1 MKHTVYLALLGSV
14 LSCPAIAQDAPST
27 PWSVRVG
34 LGHVAF
40 GESADISLGGA
51 PLAGAGASV
60 SSNTTLLFSVD
71 YRFSPTFSV
80 EFAGGIP
87 PTTTLSGTG
96 PLAGATLG
104 KVTYAPAVLTAKYHF
119 SNLGPGIVPY
129 VGAGVNY
136 TLITDTEDSAISGL
150 KVKNA
155 FAPVIQAGFET
166 NADRKLGF
174 YADAKWIFL
183 DTKATGTVGGAPASA
198 DITLDPLILGVGVVY
213 RF

>member
-1 MKHTVYLALLGSV
+1 MKLIWQTALLGLV
-14 LSCPAIAQDAPST
+14 FACPLAAQEAPGG
-27 PWSVRVG
+27 PWSVRLGVG
-34 LGHVAF
+34 QVAF
-40 GESADISLGGA
+40 HEKAEISLGGA
-51 PLAGAGASV
+51 PLFEAGATASNNGA
-60 SSNTTLLFSVD
+60 LLFSLD

-87 PTTTLSGTG
+87 PTTTLNGTG
-96 PLAGATLG
+96 VLAGAQLG

-119 SNLGPGIVPY
+119 ATIGPKVVPY

-136 TLITDTEDSAISGL
+136 TLVTGTDDAAISGL

-155 FAPVIQAGFET
+155 FAPVVQVGFET
-166 NADRKLGF
+166 DVDRKLGF

-183 DTKATGTVGGAPASA
+183 DTTATGTVGGAPAEA
-198 DITLDPLILGVGVVY
+198 KVTLDPMIFGVGLVY

>member
-1 MKHTVYLALLGSV
+1 MKHTVCAALLGSV

-60 SSNTTLLFSVD
+60 SNNNALLFSLD

-104 KVTYAPAVLTAKYHF
+104 RVTYAPAVLTAKYHF
-119 SNLGPGIVPY
+119 SNFDPSIVPY

-136 TLITDTEDSAISGL
+136 TLITDTEDNAISGL
-150 KVKNA
+150 RVRNA
-155 FAPVIQAGFET
+155 FAPVLQIGFET
-166 NADRKLGF
+166 NADRRPGF

-183 DTKATGTVGGAPASA
+183 DTRATGTVGGAPASA
-198 DITLDPLILGVGVVY
+198 DVTLDPLIVSAGVVY